1 MNLIISLKDLLSM
14 FIDDTWYASSRSINM
29 REYMFPFVS
38 KWLSSISNDQ
48 LWLKGG
54 GREAREAVD
63 ASNVMCQEGNDD
75 EDGENFLPQVKRT

>member
-1 MNLIISLKDLLSM
+1 
-14 FIDDTWYASSRSINM
+14 
-29 REYMFPFVS
+29 MFPFVS

-63 ASNVMCQEGNDD
+63 ASNVMCQEGNND
-75 EDGENFLPQVKRT
+75 EDGEIFFRRWRELKAGRSVCILDLTHEISFHYI